1 MKMNSMAIAVRGL
14 AMGIAEVIPGVSG
27 GTIAFITG
35 IYTRLLG
42 SIKAVGPELITAY
55 HAGGI
60 RRAWQALDGGFLVA
74 LLAGMAGGIIIGIF
88 GISWLIEHYPMGIW
102 SFFFGLIAGSAVLIA
117 RTVSEWSLPEW
128 FGIILATGLAFYI
141 TIASPANG
149 SESLIAIF
157 VAGFIAISAMIL
169 PGISGSFLLL
179 LMGMYSLIINNVKG
193 LLTQFESKHFLVVSV
208 FAIGCMLGLATSAR
222 VLTWV
227 FKHHHNTAMAIL
239 TGFMVGSLNRLWPWK
254 TILSY
259 RINSKGEQIPFLDK
273 SVLPV
278 HYDGDPQYGM
288 VCVCLVAGILTVL
301 WISKMG
307 HTGRTMTV

>member
-1 MKMNSMAIAVRGL
+1 MAIAIRGL

-55 HAGGI
+55 RAGGI
-60 RRAWQALDGGFLVA
+60 RQAWIALDGGFLVA
-74 LLAGMAGGIIIGIF
+74 LLLGMAGGIVIGIF

-102 SFFFGLIAGSAVLIA
+102 SFFFGLIAGSAVLVA
-117 RTVSEWSLPEW
+117 RTVSEWKLPEW
-128 FGIILATGLAFYI
+128 FAIILATGLAFYI

-157 VAGFIAISAMIL
+157 VSGFIAISAMIL

-179 LMGMYSLIINNVKG
+179 LMGMYALIIGNVKG
-193 LLTQFESKHFLVVSV
+193 LITQFGSNHFLVVSV
-208 FAIGCMLGLATSAR
+208 FAAGCMLGLATSAR
-222 VLTWV
+222 ILTWV
-227 FKHHHNTAMAIL
+227 FKHYHNTAMAIL
-239 TGFMVGSLNRLWPWK
+239 TGFMIGSLNRLWPWK

-278 HYDGDPQYGM
+278 HFEGDPQYIM
-288 VCVCLVAGILTVL
+288 VSVCLVAGILTVL

-307 HTGRTMTV
+307 RTGGTMTL

>member
-1 MKMNSMAIAVRGL
+1 
-14 AMGIAEVIPGVSG
+14 MGIAEVIPGVSG

-55 HAGGI
+55 RAGGI
-60 RRAWQALDGGFLVA
+60 RQVWQALDGGFLMA
-74 LLAGMAGGIIIGIF
+74 LLAGMAGGIVIGIF
-88 GISWLIEHYPMGIW
+88 GISLLIEHYPMGIW
-102 SFFFGLIAGSAVLIA
+102 SFFFGLIAGSAVLVA

-179 LMGMYSLIINNVKG
+179 LMGMYALIIDNVKG
-193 LLTQFESKHFLVVSV
+193 LITQFGSNHFLVVSV
-208 FAIGCMLGLATSAR
+208 FALGCIFGLATSAR
-222 VLTWV
+222 ILTWV
-227 FKHHHNTAMAIL
+227 FKHYHNTAMAIL

-273 SVLPV
+273 SVLPF
-278 HYDGDPQYGM
+278 HFEGDPQYVL

-301 WISKMG
+301 GISKI
-307 HTGRTMTV
+307 GRTTATMSIR